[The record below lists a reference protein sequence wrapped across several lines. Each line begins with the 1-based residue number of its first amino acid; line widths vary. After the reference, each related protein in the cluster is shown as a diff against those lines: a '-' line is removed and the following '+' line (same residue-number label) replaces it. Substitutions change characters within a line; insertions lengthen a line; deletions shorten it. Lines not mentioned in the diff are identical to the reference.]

1 MYQQFSNNRIQDYSK
16 SLCCQPGYYS
26 DELHYREVYLTQRDP
41 AHRIVSMC
49 YEAFPK
55 KSRVSIPVIPD
66 GCVDVV
72 LAFSNDFCQGIS
84 VCGTIST
91 LICDGFS
98 GERLH
103 FRYAFSSWKVSS
115 GAYGRHQFFH
125 G

>member
-49 YEAFPK
+49 YEAFPT

-84 VCGTIST
+84 V
-91 LICDGFS
+91 
-98 GERLH
+98 
-103 FRYAFSSWKVSS
+103 SS